1 MDYKKRY
8 PIGHRVEKFSHDGEE
23 RHGKVV
29 GYWHDDNESGIT
41 VIFDD
46 GIPNPVEFVATSEVV
61 HKLKPR
67 KYGDDDE

>member
-8 PIGHRVEKFSHDGEE
+8 PIGKEITIITDGDISRE
-23 RHGKVV
+23 GKVV

-41 VIFDD
+41 IMFDE
-46 GIPNPVEFVATSEVV
+46 GMPFPVEYVV
-61 HKLKPR
+61 SDKHILIPR

>member
-8 PIGHRVEKFSHDGEE
+8 PIGKEITIITDGDIS
-23 RHGKVV
+23 RDGKVV

-41 VIFDD
+41 IMSDNND
-46 GIPNPVEFVATSEVV
+46 IPFPVEFVVTDK
-61 HKLKPR
+61 HILTPR